1 MGHAKK
7 LTPSEYTVEANLK
20 GTKTRRNGKLFE
32 AVLLLKGCH
41 AFVLAHN

>member
-1 MGHAKK
+1 MKGDCVH
-7 LTPSEYTVEANLK
+7 VVWANLK
-20 GTKTRRNGKLFE
+20 GTKTRGNGKLFE